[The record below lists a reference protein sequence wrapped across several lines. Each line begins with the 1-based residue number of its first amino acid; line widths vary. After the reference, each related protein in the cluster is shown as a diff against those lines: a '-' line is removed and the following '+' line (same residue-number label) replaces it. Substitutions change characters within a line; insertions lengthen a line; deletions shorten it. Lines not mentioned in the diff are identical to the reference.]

1 MRITFDLSDED
12 LSHFRGVMRRAIKAH
27 KDTDDA
33 TIVAAA
39 SKVLAEVNAKKAPNF
54 ITDRLSRLR
63 GLIAMVQDE
72 GWAMPADEHKRVMSA
87 LAYFSDPE
95 DLIPDEIPGL
105 GFLDDAIM
113 IELAVRELQHE
124 IDAYRD
130 FCVFRSAAAA
140 KRGIS
145 EEELN
150 REDFVVERR
159 KRLHRRVKSRR
170 SSRARKG
177 SSVGNFRLF

>member
-1 MRITFDLSDED
+1 MRITFDLSDQD
-12 LSHFRGVMRRAIKAH
+12 LGHFRGVMRRAIKAH

-39 SKVLAEVNAKKAPNF
+39 SKLLTEVNAKKAPNF
-54 ITDRLSRLR
+54 ITDRLYKLR
-63 GLIAMVQDE
+63 GLIAMVEDE

-113 IELAVRELQHE
+113 IELAVRELKHE

-130 FCVFRSAAAA
+130 FCVFRSAEAA
-140 KRGIS
+140 KRGIL

-150 REDFVVERR
+150 REDFVVEKR
-159 KRLHRRVKSRR
+159 KRLHRRIRSRR
-170 SSRARKG
+170 SSSRRKAG
-177 SSVGNFRLF
+177 SVGNFRLF